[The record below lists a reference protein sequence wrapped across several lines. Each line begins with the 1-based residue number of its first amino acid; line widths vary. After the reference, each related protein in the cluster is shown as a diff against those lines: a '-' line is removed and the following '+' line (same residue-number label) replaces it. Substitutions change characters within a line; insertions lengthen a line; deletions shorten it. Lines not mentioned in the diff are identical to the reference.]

1 MKIDAEWEALGQEWR
16 QSRVVLPDLRA
27 RVKKESRRMRLLL
40 AADILVTIA
49 AGGGTLGWAI
59 ASRQADVAVL
69 AAAIWTCIAAAWTF
83 GIVNRRGNWSP
94 AAADASAFWDLT
106 IRRCRAAAA
115 MAVFGIVFWL
125 AEVTFLSA
133 WVYWYLAQRST
144 ITIGGFLSSWP
155 MIVWECATVV
165 FIALSFW
172 YRRRRQAELQTL
184 LEFKRQ
190 WENGE

>member
-40 AADILVTIA
+40 AADILVTLG
-49 AGGGTLGWAI
+49 AGGGTLGWAL

-94 AAADASAFWDLT
+94 AAADASAFLNLT

-115 MAVFGIVFWL
+115 
-125 AEVTFLSA
+125 
-133 WVYWYLAQRST
+133 
-144 ITIGGFLSSWP
+144 
-155 MIVWECATVV
+155 
-165 FIALSFW
+165 
-172 YRRRRQAELQTL
+172 
-184 LEFKRQ
+184 
-190 WENGE
+190 